1 MKKKTKTRIRHG
13 VFETNSSSTHSI
25 SLANTE
31 KKFCTDSLPIDKD
44 GSISIYPGEFG
55 WEQKR
60 YYDAYTKAS
69 YALTYAFATS
79 SKEIVMLQE
88 VIQEHT
94 GVKDVK
100 LCTSESGYYAFGNI
114 DHQSIEVCEEAFKSK
129 EALRSF
135 IFNPQSILI
144 TDNDNH

>member
-31 KKFCTDSLPIDKD
+31 KKFCSDSLPIDKD
-44 GSISIYPGEFG
+44 GGISIYPGEFG
-55 WEQKR
+55 WEQER

-69 YALTYAFATS
+69 YALTYAFATG

-100 LCTSESGYYAFGNI
+100 LHLSEINYFPFGNI
-114 DHQSIEVCEEAFKSK
+114 DHQSIDVCQKCFESK
-129 EALRSF
+129 EVLKAF
-135 IFNPQSILI
+135 IFNPQSVLT

>member
-1 MKKKTKTRIRHG
+1 MS
-13 VFETNSSSTHSI
+13 E
-25 SLANTE
+25 
-31 KKFCTDSLPIDKD
+31 
-44 GSISIYPGEFG
+44 
-55 WEQKR
+55 
-60 YYDAYTKAS
+60 
-69 YALTYAFATS
+69 
-79 SKEIVMLQE
+79 E

-100 LCTSESGYYAFGNI
+100 LCTLESDYYAFGNI

-135 IFNPQSILI
+135 IFNPQSILM